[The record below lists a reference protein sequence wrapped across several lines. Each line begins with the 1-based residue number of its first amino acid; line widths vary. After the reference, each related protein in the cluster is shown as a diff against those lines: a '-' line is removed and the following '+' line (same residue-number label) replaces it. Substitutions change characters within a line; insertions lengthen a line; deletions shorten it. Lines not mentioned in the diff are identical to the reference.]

1 LAGPGTI
8 ATAMSFAAESTVP
21 EIIRVL
27 SAFGVVCLITWAA
40 VISGDA
46 LQRVLGQNMIN
57 VVTRLMGL
65 ILAVVG
71 VQMLIAGIQ
80 GAIKAA

>member
-1 LAGPGTI
+1 
-8 ATAMSFAAESTVP
+8 MSFAAESTVP
-21 EIIRVL
+21 EVIRVVF
-27 SAFGVVCLITWAA
+27 AFGVVCLITWAA
-40 VISGDA
+40 FISGDA